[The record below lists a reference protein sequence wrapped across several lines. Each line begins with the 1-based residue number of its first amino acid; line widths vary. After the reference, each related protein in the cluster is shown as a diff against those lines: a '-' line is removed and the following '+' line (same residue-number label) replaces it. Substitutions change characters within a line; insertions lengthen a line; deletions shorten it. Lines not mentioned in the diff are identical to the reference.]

1 MGIVVVDLQSIFS
14 SKFEFLGAEIILL
27 DILISIAIFAIG
39 VILARV
45 LRMTVL
51 RYVGV
56 HLPEETRRGV
66 NRAVYWGI
74 IILAGLA
81 ALSNQGVDFT
91 GALLGAG
98 IFGII
103 IGFATQSLV
112 ANLISGL
119 FMQIDKPMKIGDPV
133 EIVDSNVAGVVTEV
147 TAFSTRL
154 RMFDG
159 TYARLPNEKIFT
171 SQIRNFSKNI
181 ARRVEFQVSVGYRED
196 VTQAIAVIN
205 KTLYDIPMVL
215 NEPAPNVFVDTL
227 AESGVNINVFAWV
240 PWQHWFIMRQQLVEK
255 VKKELDA
262 VGVELPYPQRVVW
275 FAETAKN
282 PLRNT

>member
-1 MGIVVVDLQSIFS
+1 MGTVVVDFISIFP
-14 SKFEFLGAEIILL
+14 SKFEFLGAEITPL

-56 HLPEETRRGV
+56 HIPEETRRVV
-66 NRAVYWGI
+66 NRVVYWGI

-103 IGFATQSLV
+103 IGFATQSIV

-119 FMQIDKPMKIGDPV
+119 FMQIDRPAKIGDPV
-133 EIVDSNVAGVVTEV
+133 EIVDMHVAGVITEV
-147 TAFSTRL
+147 TPFSTRL

-159 TYARLPNEKIFT
+159 TYARLPNEKVFT
-171 SQIRNFSKNI
+171 SQIRNFSRNI
-181 ARRVEFQVSVGYRED
+181 ARRVEFQVSIGYKED
-196 VTQAIAVIN
+196 IAQAIQIIN

-215 NEPAPNVFVDTL
+215 IEPAPNVFVDTL
-227 AESGVNINVFAWV
+227 AESGVNINIFAWV
-240 PWQHWFIMRQQLVEK
+240 PWQHWFLMRQQLVER
-255 VKKELDA
+255 VKKQLDT
-262 VGVELPYPQRVVW
+262 VGVELPYPQRVIW

-282 PLRNT
+282 PLKNA

>member
-1 MGIVVVDLQSIFS
+1 MGIVVVDLTSIFS

-181 ARRVEFQVSVGYRED
+181 ARRVEFQVSIGYRED

-282 PLRNT
+282 PLKST

>member
-1 MGIVVVDLQSIFS
+1 MVDLTSIFP
-14 SKFEFLGAEIILL
+14 SKFEFLGAEITPF
-27 DILISIAIFAIG
+27 DIIISIAIFAIG

-51 RYVGV
+51 RYVSV
-56 HLPEETRRGV
+56 HLPEGTRHAV
-66 NRAVYWGI
+66 NRLVYWGI
-74 IILAGLA
+74 IMLAGLA
-81 ALSNQGVDFT
+81 ALSNYGVDFT
-91 GALLGAG
+91 GALLGTAV
-98 IFGII
+98 FGII

-133 EIVDSNVAGVVTEV
+133 EIVDTHVAGVVTEV

-159 TYARLPNEKIFT
+159 TYARLPNEKVFT

-181 ARRVEFQVSVGYRED
+181 ARRVEFQVSIGYKED

-215 NEPAPNVFVDTL
+215 IEPAPNIFVDTL

-240 PWQHWFIMRQQLVEK
+240 PWQHWFLMRQQLVEK

-262 VGVELPYPQRVVW
+262 VGVELPYPQRVIW

-282 PLRNT
+282 PLKNT

>member
-1 MGIVVVDLQSIFS
+1 MGTVVVDFTSIFP
-14 SKFEFLGAEIILL
+14 SKFEFLGAEITPLE
-27 DILISIAIFAIG
+27 ILISIAIFAIG

-51 RYVGV
+51 RYVGI
-56 HLPEETRRGV
+56 HLPEETRRAV
-66 NRAVYWGI
+66 NRVVYWGI
-74 IILAGLA
+74 IVLAGLA

-98 IFGII
+98 IFAII

-159 TYARLPNEKIFT
+159 TYARLPNEKVFT

-181 ARRVEFQVSVGYRED
+181 ARRVEFQVGIGYKED
-196 VTQAIAVIN
+196 VAQAIAIIN
-205 KTLYDIPMVL
+205 KTLYELPMVL
-215 NEPAPNVFVDTL
+215 VEPAPNVFVDTL
-227 AESGVNINVFAWV
+227 AESSVNINVFAWV
-240 PWQHWFIMRQQLVEK
+240 PWQHWFLMRQQLVER
-255 VKKELDA
+255 VKKQLDT
-262 VGVELPYPQRVVW
+262 VGVELPYPQRVIW

-282 PLRNT
+282 PLKNA

>member
-1 MGIVVVDLQSIFS
+1 MVDLTSIFS
-14 SKFEFLGAEIILL
+14 SKFEFFGAEIILL

-112 ANLISGL
+112 ANLVSGL
-119 FMQIDKPMKIGDPV
+119 FMQIDKPMKTGDPV
-133 EIVDSNVAGVVTEV
+133 EIVDSNVAGVVTEL

-159 TYARLPNEKIFT
+159 TYARLPNEKVFT

-181 ARRVEFQVSVGYRED
+181 ARRVEFKVSIGYRED
-196 VTQAIAVIN
+196 IAQAIAIIN

-215 NEPAPNVFVDTL
+215 IEPAPNVFVDTL
-227 AESGVNINVFAWV
+227 AESGVNINIFAWV
-240 PWQHWFIMRQQLVEK
+240 PWQHWFLMRQQLVGQI
-255 VKKELDA
+255 KKQLDA
-262 VGVELPYPQRVVW
+262 VGVELPYPQRVIW
-275 FAETAKN
+275 FAEPAKN
-282 PLRNT
+282 PLKNA